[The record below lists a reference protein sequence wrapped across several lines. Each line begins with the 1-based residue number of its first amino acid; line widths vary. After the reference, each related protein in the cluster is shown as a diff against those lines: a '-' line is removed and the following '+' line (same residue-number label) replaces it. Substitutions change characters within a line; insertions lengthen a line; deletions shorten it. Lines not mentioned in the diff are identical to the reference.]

1 MKKGLLVI
9 PMVLLIAA
17 GCSDETVEVV
27 EKEPVVDVVEESN
40 KKEDTVVVEKDTP
53 KETTPVESGTT
64 KEVAKD
70 EPKEVTP
77 ATGSVEDGEPM
88 DDISEE
94 DYLKSYYDSAEKVG
108 YVTNIE
114 KTNAGNQLTVDFA
127 EFVIDNSHDV
137 GFYVANKEVGKDKV
151 IVGDNVQLYV
161 LNGTELSVASIE
173 NIANKKGALFAFLY
187 DDANKLFMI
196 EEKYLP

>member
-1 MKKGLLVI
+1 MKKGLMVI

-17 GCSDETVEVV
+17 GCSDETV
-27 EKEPVVDVVEESN
+27 DVVEQSN
-40 KKEDTVVVEKDTP
+40 KKEDTVVVEKETP
-53 KETTPVESGTT
+53 KETTTVESGTT
-64 KEVAKD
+64 KKVAKD

-137 GFYVANKEVGKDKV
+137 GFYVANKEVGKVIV

-161 LNGTELSVASIE
+161 LNGTELSVTSIE